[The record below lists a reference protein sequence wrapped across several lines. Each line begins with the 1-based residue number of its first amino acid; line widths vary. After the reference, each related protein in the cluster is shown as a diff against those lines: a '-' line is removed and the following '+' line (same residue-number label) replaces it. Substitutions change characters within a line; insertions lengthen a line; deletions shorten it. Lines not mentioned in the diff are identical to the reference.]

1 MTCFRL
7 TELIQRNAARHAVG
21 IMVDRVSDLPG
32 RTPAH
37 LRPALQTSVS
47 IPGGHAAAI
56 GSVEDRAVILIE
68 LEEILSCA
76 GRGQVEHAPHQPAT
90 GFIPRH

>member
-32 RTPAH
+32 RTSAH
-37 LRPALQTSVS
+37 LRPAPQTSVS
-47 IPGGHAAAI
+47 TPGGHATDI

-76 GRGQVEHAPHQPAT
+76 GRGQLEHAQHPPAT